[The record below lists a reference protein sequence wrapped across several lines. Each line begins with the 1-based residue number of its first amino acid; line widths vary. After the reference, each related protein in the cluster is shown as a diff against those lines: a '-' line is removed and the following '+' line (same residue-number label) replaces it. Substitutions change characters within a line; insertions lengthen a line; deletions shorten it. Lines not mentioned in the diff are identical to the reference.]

1 MSVFA
6 SYAICKVAKDAAGI
20 AGNFLSLS
28 LTFSDS
34 QLSQIFL
41 LILIK
46 KHTFLSGIFLILKK
60 KLIFLSGIFF
70 I

>member
-20 AGNFLSLS
+20 AGNCFSLS
-28 LTFSDS
+28 LTFPDS
-34 QLSQIFL
+34 ELSQIFL
-41 LILIK
+41 LIFK
-46 KHTFLSGIFLILKK
+46 KNTLSYLGFFYLKK
-60 KLIFLSGIFF
+60 KNSFSYLGFFF

>member
-28 LTFSDS
+28 LTFSYS
-34 QLSQIFL
+34 EPSQIFV
-41 LILIK
+41 
-46 KHTFLSGIFLILKK
+46 
-60 KLIFLSGIFF
+60 LIF
-70 I
+70 